1 MTDKMKTTLLGITL
15 TLVLLIAYFFI
26 RPGMVERS
34 YVRSIGSTANSI
46 SLLFNSFQRDRRI
59 FEKDIPQFK
68 RMIESRFGPQE
79 FLAVANSEGAV
90 INKDDIDRGSE
101 LYYSIIQNFEGNLMS
116 RSPGMLVRYHNG
128 KKYYILVNNVTGGSM
143 ITVYPF
149 RLTKMMYIKLSLE
162 IALIILV
169 SILIAALSYILRH
182 RRPRAVSTPEQQK
195 DVNIAKPQA
204 RPAINEDA
212 ASRELS
218 NFASSSLG
226 EYVFELF
233 RQITAGYSPDL
244 VSLYAMNRDATA
256 MAKSFEMKGRSF
268 IKIESDDFD
277 TIDIMTEVGDEL
289 KRGSTLVLDNG
300 RKIMLPAMYRN
311 ALLGAIIVVRGIP
324 FKGQEITEIKACL
337 ADIARY
343 LSEFIFF
350 NDVAVEPETGL
361 YSRTYFNLK
370 LREQKKALQ
379 SNGTP
384 FSLLLLSFFGSD
396 TNLQAEE
403 FQAAV
408 RGVAA
413 KLAPALGEGDIIC
426 RVERD
431 IAILLPGAG
440 LDESIAIGE
449 RIGEMLQ
456 AARVRIDKKN
466 SIALHPYIG
475 LASSEKI
482 DPNDDF
488 LDTARRYLDLAKE
501 REEGT
506 VQYSRI
512 VTV

>member
-34 YVRSIGSTANSI
+34 YIRGIESTANSI
-46 SLLFNSFQRDRRI
+46 SLVFNSFQRDRRI

-79 FLAVANSEGAV
+79 FLAIANREGTV

-116 RSPGMLVRYHNG
+116 RAPGMLVRYHNG
-128 KKYYILVNNVTGGSM
+128 KKNYILVTNVTGGSM

-162 IALIILV
+162 IALIVLV

-182 RRPRAVSTPEQQK
+182 RRPRPVSKPEYR
-195 DVNIAKPQA
+195 DITATRPQTSS
-204 RPAINEDA
+204 PINEDA

-244 VSLYAMNRDATA
+244 VSLYAMNRGATA

-324 FKGQEITEIKACL
+324 FKGQEITEIKARL

-343 LSEFIFF
+343 LSEYIFF

-384 FSLLLLSFFGSD
+384 FSLLLLSFFGAD
-396 TNLQAEE
+396 TNLQAGE

-426 RVERD
+426 RTERD
-431 IAILLPGAG
+431 IAILLPGTG
-440 LDESIAIGE
+440 LDESITVGE
-449 RIGEMLQ
+449 RIAEMLQ
-456 AARVRIDKKN
+456 AARIRIDKKN

-475 LASSEKI
+475 IASSEKL